1 MKKSLEYKDCPLC
14 FRIVLSKQ
22 PYIQFSSH
30 ASKLIFDSKAEKI
43 SYRHLLNGNGYFCF
57 MNNDSETKEDVYK
70 FTKRGN
76 IITIH
81 SSTLIKKIT
90 DDFDDIGEETKIDF
104 VLTENKS
111 KDYDSLL
118 ELTVLDIIYDG
129 EFEQLNKNNKEMKK
143 EPIKNIDPKL
153 QEKLDELRETKEEL
167 EEPQN
172 ERKPDFDISFNI
184 MSCNNGSIIHNNKFP
199 NENYVIEKAGRSAKE
214 LLLDSVSKVIEE
226 KIHLEKLTIVDIFDF
241 SINITIKNN
250 AKQ

>member
-22 PYIQFSSH
+22 SYIQFSSH

-43 SYRHLLNGNGYFCF
+43 SYRHLLNGDGYFCF

-70 FTKRGN
+70 FTKRGS

-81 SSTLIKKIT
+81 SSTLIKKILY
-90 DDFDDIGEETKIDF
+90 DFDIGEETKIDF

-118 ELTVLDIIYDG
+118 ELTVLDIIYDDD
-129 EFEQLNKNNKEMKK
+129 EFEQLQNNKEMKEGITTEKIEEENK
-143 EPIKNIDPKL
+143 EQQNEE
-153 QEKLDELRETKEEL
+153 QKEE
-167 EEPQN
+167 Q
-172 ERKPDFDISFNI
+172 KPDFDISFDI
-184 MSCNNGSIIHNNKFP
+184 VSCNNGSIIINNKFP
-199 NENYVIEKAGRSAKE
+199 NERYVIEKLERSTKE
-214 LLLDSVSKVIEE
+214 LLLDSLSKMIEE
-226 KIHLEKLTIVDIFDF
+226 KIHIEKLTTIDIFDF

-250 AKQ
+250 VK

>member
-43 SYRHLLNGNGYFCF
+43 SYRHLLNGDGYFCF

-70 FTKRGN
+70 FTKRGS

-81 SSTLIKKIT
+81 SSTLIKKIV
-90 DDFDDIGEETKIDF
+90 DDFDIGEETKIDF

-129 EFEQLNKNNKEMKK
+129 EFEQLNKNNKEMKEGITTEK
-143 EPIKNIDPKL
+143 IEEEN
-153 QEKLDELRETKEEL
+153 QEQQNEEQKEE
-167 EEPQN
+167 Q
-172 ERKPDFDISFNI
+172 KPDFDISFDI
-184 MSCNNGSIIHNNKFP
+184 VSCNNGSIIFNNKFP
-199 NENYVIEKAGRSAKE
+199 NERYVIEKLGRSTKE
-214 LLLDSVSKVIEE
+214 LLLDSLSKVIEE
-226 KIHLEKLTIVDIFDF
+226 KIHIEKLTIVDIFDF

>member
-43 SYRHLLNGNGYFCF
+43 SYRHLLNGDGYFCF

-70 FTKRGN
+70 FTKRGS

-81 SSTLIKKIT
+81 SLRLIKKII
-90 DDFDDIGEETKIDF
+90 DDFDFGEETKIDF
-104 VLTENKS
+104 VLAENKS

-129 EFEQLNKNNKEMKK
+129 EFEQSQNNK
-143 EPIKNIDPKL
+143 
-153 QEKLDELRETKEEL
+153 ETKEETTTEKIEEKIQVL
-167 EEPQN
+167 EKEDQK
-172 ERKPDFDISFNI
+172 EEQKPDFDISFNI
-184 MSCNNGSIIHNNKFP
+184 ISCSNGSIICNNKFP
-199 NENYVIEKAGRSAKE
+199 NECYVIEKIGRSTKE
-214 LLLDSVSKVIEE
+214 LLLYSLSKVIDE
-226 KIHLEKLTIVDIFDF
+226 KIQTEKLLNVMDTFDF
-241 SINITIKNN
+241 NINITIKNTYP
-250 AKQ
+250 KQ